1 MAYLGTL
8 MVLIV
13 GVMASVVIDGYVLS
27 LLWAWLVVPTFRIPA
42 LSIAQAI
49 GIMLVVGFIVEEHA
63 VAGDGENPLERIIG
77 RTIVRP
83 AIVLAVGWIVTQWI

>member
-13 GVMASVVIDGYVLS
+13 GVMASVLIDGYVLS
-27 LLWAWLVVPTFRIPA
+27 LLWGWLVVPTFRIPA

-63 VAGDGENPLERIIG
+63 VADDGDNPLERIIG
-77 RTIVRP
+77 RTIIRP
-83 AIVLAVGWIVTQWI
+83 AIALAVGWIVTQWI